1 MDPKNPFNLCTWKPE
16 SACEGCQTGAA
27 INCRHSWADLLRFY
41 LYFSLFGVPAIIG
54 VIRAGYGLWLWGW
67 LGYAV
72 FFFFIWE
79 SRILC
84 SHCPYYAE
92 NSLVLHCLA
101 NHGVLK
107 IWRYHPEPMSRFE
120 QWQFMI
126 GAGILVLYPFLLMI
140 LGGEWLFAALTAAV
154 TVIGSVLIYR
164 TICSRCI
171 NFSCP
176 ANHVPKQIV
185 DAYLMRNPVMREAWE
200 RTGYVIED

>member
-16 SACEGCQTGAA
+16 SACEGCETGAA
-27 INCRHSWADLLRFY
+27 INCRHNWGDLLRFY
-41 LYFSLFGVPAIIG
+41 ACFTPFGVLAIIG

-72 FFFFIWE
+72 LFFFVWE

-101 NHGVLK
+101 NHGVIKL
-107 IWRYHPEPMSRFE
+107 WRYHPEPMSRFE
-120 QWQFMI
+120 GVQFMI
-126 GAGILVLYPFLLMI
+126 GAGILVLFPFLPMI
-140 LGGEWLFAALTAAV
+140 LGGEWLFAALTGAAAL
-154 TVIGSVLIYR
+154 IGGAVIYR
-164 TICSRCI
+164 TICSRCV

-185 DAYLMRNPVMREAWE
+185 DAYLVRNPAMREAWE
-200 RTGYVIED
+200 RSGYVIGK

>member
-16 SACEGCQTGAA
+16 SACEGCETGAA
-27 INCRHSWADLLRFY
+27 INCRHSWIDLLRFY
-41 LYFSLFGVPAIIG
+41 ACFSPFGVLAIIG
-54 VIRAGYGLWLWGW
+54 VMRSGYGLWLWGW

-72 FFFFIWE
+72 FFFFVWE

-92 NSLVLHCLA
+92 NSLILHCLA

-120 QWQFMI
+120 QWQFGI
-126 GAGILVLYPFLLMI
+126 GAGILVLYPFPLMI
-140 LGGEWLFAALTAAV
+140 LGGAWLFAALTGAAAL
-154 TVIGSVLIYR
+154 IGGAAIYR

-176 ANHVPKQIV
+176 ANHVPKSVI

-200 RTGYVIED
+200 RSGWVIGE